1 LKISREIKTGVVAV
15 FIIILFI
22 WGYNFLKGRKI
33 LDPNRTYYAMYD
45 NVQGLVPTSAI
56 LINGLKVGSV
66 SKITFHPDKPGV
78 LVVHMEISNDIEFSK
93 QTVAE
98 IFSPDFISGK
108 SLRLRLVL
116 GGEYAKSGDTL
127 AGVVSTDIMGMI
139 NEQIAPLQSKVE
151 SFVVNSDS
159 VMTNVNKVLDARNK
173 DNIARSLENL
183 NQTLLQIRNIS
194 AKADKMLTENSPRID
209 SMMINADKAMK
220 GLSRISDSL
229 QTANIGVTVAKMEAS
244 VGLLN
249 SMLDSINQGKGSLG
263 RLMHDEAL
271 YNNMEATTKEM
282 EMLLKDMKE
291 NPKRY
296 VHFSVFGK
304 KETPYEEPK

>member
-1 LKISREIKTGVVAV
+1 MKISREIKTGVVAV
-15 FIIILFI
+15 IIIVLFI

-33 LDPNRTYYAMYD
+33 LDPNRTYYAVYN
-45 NVQGLVPTSAI
+45 NVQGLVPTSAV
-56 LINGLKVGSV
+56 LINGLKVGTV
-66 SKITFHPDKPGV
+66 SKITFHPTKPGM
-78 LVVHMEISNDIEFSK
+78 LVVHIEISNDIEFSK

-108 SLRLRLVL
+108 SLRLKLVQ

-127 AGVVSTDIMGMI
+127 AGVISTDIMGMI

-194 AKADKMLTENSPRID
+194 AKADKMLSENSPRID

-220 GLSRISDSL
+220 GLSQISDSL
-229 QTANIGVTVAKMEAS
+229 QKANIGVTVAKMEKS

-249 SMLDSINQGKGSLG
+249 AMLDSINQGKGSLG

>member
-1 LKISREIKTGVVAV
+1 MKISREIKTGVVAV
-15 FIIILFI
+15 IIIVLFI

-33 LDPNRTYYAMYD
+33 LDPNRTYYAVYN
-45 NVQGLVPTSAI
+45 NVQGLVPTSAV
-56 LINGLKVGSV
+56 LINGLKVGTV
-66 SKITFHPDKPGV
+66 SRITFHPTKPGM
-78 LVVHMEISNDIEFSK
+78 LVVHIEISNDIEFSK

-108 SLRLRLVL
+108 SLRLKLVQ

-127 AGVVSTDIMGMI
+127 AGVISTDIMGMI

-194 AKADKMLTENSPRID
+194 AKADKMLSENSPRID

-220 GLSRISDSL
+220 GLSQISDSL
-229 QTANIGVTVAKMEAS
+229 QKANIGVTVAKMEKS

-249 SMLDSINQGKGSLG
+249 AMLDSINQGKGSLG

>member
-15 FIIILFI
+15 IIIVLFI

-33 LDPNRTYYAMYD
+33 LDPNRTYYAVYN
-45 NVQGLVPTSAI
+45 NVQGLVPTSAV
-56 LINGLKVGSV
+56 LINGLKVGTV
-66 SKITFHPDKPGV
+66 SKITFHPTKPGM
-78 LVVHMEISNDIEFSK
+78 LVVHIEISNDIEFSK

-108 SLRLRLVL
+108 SLRLKLVQ

-127 AGVVSTDIMGMI
+127 AGVISTDIMGMI

>member
-1 LKISREIKTGVVAV
+1 MKISREIKTGVVAV
-15 FIIILFI
+15 IIIVLFI

-33 LDPNRTYYAMYD
+33 LDPNRTFYAMYD
-45 NVQGLVPTSAI
+45 NVQGLVPTSAV
-56 LINGLKVGSV
+56 LINGLKVGTV
-66 SKITFHPDKPGV
+66 SKITFHPAKPGM

-108 SLRLRLVL
+108 SLRLKLVQ

-127 AGVVSTDIMGMI
+127 AGVISTDIMGMI

-194 AKADKMLTENSPRID
+194 TKADKMLRENSPRID
-209 SMMINADKAMK
+209 SMMINADNAMK
-220 GLSRISDSL
+220 GLSRMSDSL
-229 QTANIGVTVAKMEAS
+229 QKANIGVTVAKMEKS

-249 SMLDSINQGKGSLG
+249 AMLDSINQGKGSLG

-282 EMLLKDMKE
+282 ELLLKDMKE

>member
-1 LKISREIKTGVVAV
+1 MKISREIKTGIAAV
-15 FIIILFI
+15 IIIVLFI

-33 LDPNRTYYAMYD
+33 LDPNRTYYAMYN

-56 LINGLKVGSV
+56 LINGLKVGTV
-66 SKITFHPDKPGV
+66 SKITFHPSKPGM

-108 SLRLRLVL
+108 SLRLKLVQ

-127 AGVVSTDIMGMI
+127 AGVISTDIMGMI

-183 NQTLLQIRNIS
+183 NQILFQI
-194 AKADKMLTENSPRID
+194 
-209 SMMINADKAMK
+209 
-220 GLSRISDSL
+220 
-229 QTANIGVTVAKMEAS
+229 
-244 VGLLN
+244 
-249 SMLDSINQGKGSLG
+249 
-263 RLMHDEAL
+263 
-271 YNNMEATTKEM
+271 
-282 EMLLKDMKE
+282 
-291 NPKRY
+291 
-296 VHFSVFGK
+296 
-304 KETPYEEPK
+304 